1 MKFDKDGLGYIE
13 VKELKGIYNTDV
25 HPLVQKLTL
34 SKEEAFIEFL
44 ENFRDWKSGKI
55 YRNEWN
61 DYYAA
66 VSLVV
71 DDDDHFVQLIKT
83 AWRLD

>member
-1 MKFDKDGLGYIE
+1 MVQRLILTKD
-13 VKELKGIYNTDV
+13 
-25 HPLVQKLTL
+25 
-34 SKEEAFIEFL
+34 EAFIEFL
-44 ENFRDWKSGKI
+44 ENFKDWKAGRIHRS
-55 YRNEWN
+55 EWN

-66 VSLVV
+66 VSFAV